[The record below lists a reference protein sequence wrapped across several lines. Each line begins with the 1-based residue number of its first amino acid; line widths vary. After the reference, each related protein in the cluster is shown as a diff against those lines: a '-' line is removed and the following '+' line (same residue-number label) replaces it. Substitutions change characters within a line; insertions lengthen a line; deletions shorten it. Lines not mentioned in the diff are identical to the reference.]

1 MDIATPAELPPVVL
15 TEQRGNVLVITI
27 NRPEVRNAVNIEV
40 WQRIGRALVHAD
52 GNPEVRAV
60 ILTGAGDKAFCAGA
74 DLKALSRGEQIT
86 PTDPTEVAWGFAGYV
101 QHRISKP
108 TIAAVNGPALG
119 GGTELTLASDLA
131 IAADNAVFG
140 LPEVTRGIIAA
151 AGGLIRLSQQVP
163 TKVAM
168 EMILTGTP
176 ITAQRALELGLVNAV
191 VPQSEVLDAAIALAE
206 RICAN
211 APLAVQASKRIAMG
225 IRDGIVAS
233 EDEAWSLN
241 ESETGQLMLTED
253 AHEGP
258 LAFTEKRAPVWQGR

>member
-1 MDIATPAELPPVVL
+1 VDSATPTRLPPVVL
-15 TEQRGNVLVITI
+15 SEQRGNVLVITI

-40 WQRIGRALVHAD
+40 WRGIGRALVLAD
-52 GNPEVRAV
+52 ENPEIRAV
-60 ILTGAGDKAFCAGA
+60 VLTGAGDKAFCAGA

-86 PTDPTEVAWGFAGYV
+86 PTDPVEVSWGFAGYV

-131 IAADNAVFG
+131 VAADNAIFG
-140 LPEVTRGIIAA
+140 LPEVTRGILAA
-151 AGGLIRLSQQVP
+151 AGGVIRLPLQVP

-168 EMILTGTP
+168 EMILTGAP
-176 ITAQRALELGLVNAV
+176 ITAQKALELGLVNAV
-191 VPQSEVLDAAIALAE
+191 VPQSEVLEAAIALAE

-233 EDEAWSLN
+233 EDAAWALN
-241 ESETGQLMLTED
+241 ERETDQIMLSAD
-253 AHEGP
+253 AQEGP
-258 LAFTEKRAPVWQGR
+258 LAFAAKRAPVWQGR

>member
-1 MDIATPAELPPVVL
+1 MDSTAATELPPVVL

-40 WQRIGRALVHAD
+40 WQGIGHALVRAD
-52 GNPEVRAV
+52 ADPEIRVV
-60 ILTGAGDKAFCAGA
+60 VLTGAGDKAFCAGA

-86 PTDPTEVAWGFAGYV
+86 PTDPTEMAWGFAGYV
-101 QHRISKP
+101 QHSISKP

-131 IAADNAVFG
+131 IAADNAIFG

-151 AGGLIRLSQQVP
+151 AGGLIRLPQQVP
-163 TKVAM
+163 AKVAM

-176 ITAQRALELGLVNAV
+176 ITAQKALELGLVNAV
-191 VPQSEVLDAAIALAE
+191 VPQSEVLNAAIALAE

-211 APLAVQASKRIAMG
+211 APLAVQTSKRIAMG
-225 IRDGIVAS
+225 IRDGVVAS
-233 EDEAWSLN
+233 EEQAWSLN
-241 ESETGQLMLTED
+241 ESETRQIMLSAD
-253 AHEGP
+253 SQEGP
-258 LAFTEKRAPVWQGR
+258 LAFAQKRAPVWQTR